1 MTSLLIG
8 PCEVVATMDDD
19 GTELP
24 GGSILVED
32 GVIAWVGEGE
42 TPADLAAGATVV
54 DGRGCVALP
63 GLVNTHHHLYQ
74 ALTRARAQGKD
85 LFGWLTELYP
95 VWAALDT
102 EWVRAAAAVGL
113 AELALSGCSTS
124 TDHHYVFPA
133 GTGDLLAAEID
144 AAGEIGIR
152 LVFPVNGEMSRMP
165 RKLRLWMIRPARLKL
180 SRFWYV

>member
-1 MTSLLIG
+1 MAGRSTSGRGTPTRRSTPAGGPGREPVPVHRLREDPGRRGAGRAADAGFPGVTSLLIG

-42 TPADLAAGATVV
+42 APPDLAAGATVV

-102 EWVRAAAAVGL
+102 EWV
-113 AELALSGCSTS
+113 
-124 TDHHYVFPA
+124 
-133 GTGDLLAAEID
+133 
-144 AAGEIGIR
+144 
-152 LVFPVNGEMSRMP
+152 
-165 RKLRLWMIRPARLKL
+165 
-180 SRFWYV
+180 